1 MLRDPALIPLS
12 HQHQHAL
19 ALCLLTERALAAAPT
34 ADILRDQARTIVNH
48 FDGEMRRH
56 FDAEEEALFPA
67 LQSFSETRDL
77 TVELIAEHR
86 RMAVLVDAMRHEVVP
101 PLMLDFS
108 ALLRQHVHKEERVL
122 FEQAQRL
129 LSREQL
135 DFIAEQL
142 AGGL

>member
-19 ALCLLTERALAAAPT
+19 ALCLLTERALAASPT
-34 ADILRDQARTIVNH
+34 DDILRDQARTIVNH

-86 RMAVLVDAMRHEVVP
+86 RMAVLVDAMRHEIDP
-101 PLMLDFS
+101 PLMLDFA